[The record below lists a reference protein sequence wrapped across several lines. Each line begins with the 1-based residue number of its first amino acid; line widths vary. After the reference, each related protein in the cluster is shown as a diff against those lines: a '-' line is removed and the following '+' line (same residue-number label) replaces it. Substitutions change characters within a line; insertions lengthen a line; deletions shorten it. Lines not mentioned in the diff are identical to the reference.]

1 MTEHLREELAR
12 TVEQLDPTL
21 TPEQMADA
29 VLASPAI
36 AALRAEA
43 WDEGFSAG
51 SRHASRT
58 RRYRSRRYR

>member
-1 MTEHLREELAR
+1 MTDLRDELAR
-12 TVEQLDPTL
+12 TIEQLDPAL
-21 TPEQMADA
+21 TSEQMADA

-58 RRYRSRRYR
+58 RLYR